1 MTATLRFVHLLGLVV
16 WIGGVVFFSFVTAP
30 TLFGSLPRDLAGR
43 AVSAIF
49 PRYYLLGFI
58 AGTLS
63 LLSALVLGLRAG
75 AWPRA
80 LVAELALLL
89 LMLGLSLFAG
99 QVVLPEAYALRLS
112 LPGLEGTPAHAAV
125 KAEFDR
131 LHRRSVLLNG
141 TVLIL
146 GLGAV
151 ALVSIRPPG

>member
-30 TLFGSLPRDLAGR
+30 TLFGSLPRDMAGR

-49 PRYYLLGFI
+49 PRYYLLGWI
-58 AGTLS
+58 GGSLS
-63 LLSALVLGLRAG
+63 LLSALVLGLRAA

-99 QVVLPEAYALRLS
+99 QVILPQAYALRLS
-112 LPGLEGTPAHAAV
+112 LPGLEGTPAYAAA

-151 ALVSIRPPG
+151 AIVSIRPPG